1 MLLYPRERCEASF
14 DVTSLRSWLVM
25 VLKEVV
31 LNAILGENMFLY
43 SLV

>member
-1 MLLYPRERCEASF
+1 MSPALDYRWEL
-14 DVTSLRSWLVM
+14 